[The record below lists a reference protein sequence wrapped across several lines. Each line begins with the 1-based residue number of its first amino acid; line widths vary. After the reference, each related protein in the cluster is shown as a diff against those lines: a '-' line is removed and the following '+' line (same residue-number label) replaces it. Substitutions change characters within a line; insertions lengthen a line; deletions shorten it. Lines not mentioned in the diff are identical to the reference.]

1 LNVENACNHDL
12 LGFRDSV
19 RAPASA
25 QMIDLFCG
33 SGGMSLGFAMNGYR
47 LVGGADIDEVSVGLQ
62 LRTLRGIER
71 RNGWSFVVQ
80 RRSVLLPAFA
90 DGVCAPEKRR

>member
-1 LNVENACNHDL
+1 V
-12 LGFRDSV
+12 V
-19 RAPASA
+19 
-25 QMIDLFCG
+25 DLFCG

-62 LRTLRGIER
+62 RRTLRGIER

-80 RRSVLLPAFA
+80 RRSVLLPALA
-90 DGVCAPEKRR
+90 DGACAPEK